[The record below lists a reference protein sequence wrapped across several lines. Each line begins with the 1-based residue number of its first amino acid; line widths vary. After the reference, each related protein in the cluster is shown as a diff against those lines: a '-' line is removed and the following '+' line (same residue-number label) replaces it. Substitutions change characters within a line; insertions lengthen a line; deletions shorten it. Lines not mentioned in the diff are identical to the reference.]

1 MQTVLV
7 LHNIIRWLILIFG
20 IVTVINALSGIRS
33 KRAYSVKDDKA
44 SLFFM
49 VFMDIQLL
57 LGLILF
63 FTNGWFDKIKAGMSE
78 VMKNNY
84 DRFFIIEHSLLMV
97 MAWILV
103 HVGRT
108 VVKRSDN
115 DKKFKK
121 MMLYFGVAL
130 LLILLSI
137 PWSFRLRIPL
147 LVISSSLVIKITGR
161 VFFLT
166 ISL

>member
-63 FTNGWFDKIKAGMSE
+63 LPMAGSIK
-78 VMKNNY
+78 
-84 DRFFIIEHSLLMV
+84 
-97 MAWILV
+97 
-103 HVGRT
+103 
-108 VVKRSDN
+108 
-115 DKKFKK
+115 
-121 MMLYFGVAL
+121 
-130 LLILLSI
+130 
-137 PWSFRLRIPL
+137 
-147 LVISSSLVIKITGR
+147 
-161 VFFLT
+161 
-166 ISL
+166 

>member
-1 MQTVLV
+1 
-7 LHNIIRWLILIFG
+7 
-20 IVTVINALSGIRS
+20 
-33 KRAYSVKDDKA
+33 
-44 SLFFM
+44 
-49 VFMDIQLL
+49 
-57 LGLILF
+57 
-63 FTNGWFDKIKAGMSE
+63 MSE

-137 PWSFRLRIPL
+137 PGHSGP
-147 LVISSSLVIKITGR
+147 K
-161 VFFLT
+161 
-166 ISL
+166 

>member
-7 LHNIIRWLILIFG
+7 IHNIIRWAILIFG
-20 IVTVINALSGIRS
+20 IVTVFNAFTGLRS
-33 KRAYSVKDDKA
+33 KRAYTSKDDKA

-57 LGLILF
+57 IGLILF
-63 FTNGWFDKIKAGMSE
+63 FTNGWFDKLKSGMGE
-78 VMKNNY
+78 VMKSSY
-84 DRFFIIEHSLLMV
+84 DRFFVVEHTFMMIL
-97 MAWILV
+97 AWILV

-108 VVKRSDN
+108 VVKRSAD

-121 MMLYFGVAL
+121 MMLYFGLAL

-137 PWSFRLRIPL
+137 PWSFRPEIARP
-147 LVISSSLVIKITGR
+147 
-161 VFFLT
+161 FFRGF
-166 ISL
+166 